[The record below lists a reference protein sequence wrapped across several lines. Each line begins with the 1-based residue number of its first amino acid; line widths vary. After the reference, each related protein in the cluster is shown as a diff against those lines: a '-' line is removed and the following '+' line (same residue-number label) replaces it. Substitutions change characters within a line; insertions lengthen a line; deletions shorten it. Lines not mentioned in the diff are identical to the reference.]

1 MKSHSWDLRRS
12 CSEHASAGCNDEM
25 CSSQCCSEQKAS
37 KQAKLLS
44 TAEILEL
51 GDVCNYII
59 INADMVRS
67 SGSISQAALH
77 IVVRQSV

>member
-1 MKSHSWDLRRS
+1 MPALAAVMRCAALSAAQSRR
-12 CSEHASAGCNDEM
+12 
-25 CSSQCCSEQKAS
+25 QKAS